1 MFYYLLMDKLIS
13 RKEVLKTLGV
23 HPNTINNMVKRG
35 ELTAIKLGNK
45 KLYDLDKY
53 IREKGLTRQNSIK
66 KKICYCRVSSAKQKE
81 DLIRQIKYMKDRFP
95 LHEIISDIG
104 SGINFNRK
112 GIKQIIENA
121 VKGEIEEVVI
131 AYKDRLA
138 RIGYDI
144 IEFLIKQ
151 YSNGKILIINKSEEE
166 TPIEELT
173 KDIMTIMNVYVA
185 KINGLR
191 RYKKEMKEYIKNPK

>member
-1 MFYYLLMDKLIS
+1 MLMDKLIS

-35 ELTAIKLGNK
+35 DLVAIKLGNK
-45 KLYDLDKY
+45 KLYNLDKY
-53 IREKGLTRQNSIK
+53 IREKGLIRQNIIK

-95 LHEIISDIG
+95 LYEIISDIG

-112 GIKQIIENA
+112 GIKQIIEYA
-121 VKGEIEEVVI
+121 IKGEIEEVVI

-191 RYKKEMKEYIKNPK
+191 RYKKEIKEYIKNPK